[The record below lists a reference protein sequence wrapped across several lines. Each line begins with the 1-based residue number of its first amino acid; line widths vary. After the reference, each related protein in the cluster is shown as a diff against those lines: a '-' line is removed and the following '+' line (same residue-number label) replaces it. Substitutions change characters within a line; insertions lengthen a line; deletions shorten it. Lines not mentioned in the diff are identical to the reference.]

1 MIVLE
6 AIGINSMRKIVVNIL
21 LFAWILGGRLL
32 LPRTSGI
39 ALWGMLTGFSAA
51 GVILLKELHK
61 WLHCV
66 VFHRQRPFPIYWNL
80 LLLVCSVMLML
91 MAFEGVLQFQAQ
103 RKGEKRLLTM
113 PEEWKRRDTDVPGAG
128 KAYYWH
134 GKLHV
139 LNEFDMR
146 RTAPFTSKNPNVA
159 RIMVLGDSLTYGKGV
174 DVNDTYPAV
183 MERMLS
189 QDFRVE
195 VLNLGVN
202 GYQSEQIFQQ
212 MLMFAPELQPDII
225 VYGVCLN
232 DFLDA
237 GEEENA
243 RGARRGWKIPLP
255 ESAKQFLISRTL
267 TGEFFNK
274 AYDDALMRLGLRA
287 DFISNILA
295 GMYHYQLRF
304 TRDMTAMNFV
314 AVSQGLPPIVSMV
327 LDAYPVYNGRNQQVA
342 RLAETIMQLAQMD
355 MISTEE
361 YYKTYSGRRFAV
373 SPWEGHPNEE
383 AHRIF
388 AEAFVRRLREHPAL
402 QPYKR

>member
-1 MIVLE
+1 MAKIVLH
-6 AIGINSMRKIVVNIL
+6 IL
-21 LFAWILGGRLL
+21 LLVWLIGGSLFV
-32 LPRTSGI
+32 PRTSGI
-39 ALWGMLTGFSAA
+39 VLWGVLTGLSAA
-51 GVILLKELHK
+51 VIILLKEFHEL
-61 WLHCV
+61 LYRV
-66 VFHRQRPFPIYWNL
+66 IFHRQRPLAGYWNL
-80 LLLVCSVMLML
+80 LLVVCSVMLTL
-91 MAFEGVLQFQAQ
+91 TAFEGILQFQAR

-113 PEEWKRRDTDVPGAG
+113 PEEWKRRETTVPGAG

-139 LNEFDMR
+139 FNQYDMR
-146 RTAPFTSKNPNVA
+146 RTEPFTPKHPDVA

-174 DVNDTYPAV
+174 DVNDTYSAV
-183 MERMLS
+183 MVRMLS

-212 MLMFAPELQPDII
+212 MLMFAPELQPDVI

-267 TGEFFNK
+267 AGEFLNK
-274 AYDDALMRLGLRA
+274 AYDDLLMRVGLRA
-287 DFISNILA
+287 DFISNVLA

-304 TRDMTAMNFV
+304 TRDVTAMNFA
-314 AVSQGLPPIVSMV
+314 AVSQGFPPIVAMV

-342 RLAETIMQLAQMD
+342 RLAENILSLAQMD
-355 MISTEE
+355 VISTEE

-383 AHRIF
+383 AHRLF
-388 AEAFVRRLREHPAL
+388 ADAFVRRLREHPAL

>member
-1 MIVLE
+1 MTWKTFFLI
-6 AIGINSMRKIVVNIL
+6 IL
-21 LFAWILGGRLL
+21 LLGCLLGGSLL
-32 LPRTSGI
+32 VPHTSGI
-39 ALWGMLTGFSAA
+39 VIWGVLTGLGAA
-51 GVILLKELHK
+51 VVVLLRECHLFLNRVI
-61 WLHCV
+61 
-66 VFHRQRPFPIYWNL
+66 FHQQRSLSGYWNL
-80 LLLVCSVMLML
+80 LLIVCSVMLTL
-91 MAFEGVLQFQAQ
+91 TAFEGILQFQA
-103 RKGEKRLLTM
+103 RRNGEKRLLTM
-113 PEEWKRRDTDVPGAG
+113 PEAWKRRDVTVPGAG

-146 RTAPFTSKNPNVA
+146 RTEPFTPKRPDVG

-174 DVNDTYPAV
+174 DVNDTYSAV

-212 MLMFAPELQPDII
+212 MLMFAPELQPDVI

-255 ESAKQFLISRTL
+255 ESAKQFLISQTL
-267 TGEFFNK
+267 AGEFLNK
-274 AYDDALMRLGLRA
+274 AYDDLLMRVGLRA

-304 TRDMTAMNFV
+304 TRDVTAMNFA
-314 AVSQGLPPIVSMV
+314 AVSQGFPPIVAMV

-342 RLAETIMQLAQMD
+342 RLAENILQLAQMD
-355 MISTEE
+355 VISTEE

-388 AEAFVRRLREHPAL
+388 AEAFVRHLREHPAL